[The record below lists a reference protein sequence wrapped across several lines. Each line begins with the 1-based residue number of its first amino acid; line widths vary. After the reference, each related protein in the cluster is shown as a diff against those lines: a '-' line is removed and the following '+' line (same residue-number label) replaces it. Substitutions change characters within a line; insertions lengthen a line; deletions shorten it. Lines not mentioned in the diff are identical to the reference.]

1 MAGGWWAWL
10 HNLAVLRLTIDA
22 ALFYVKS
29 IVLLSLVVLDG
40 GTCPASAFGQAPSPW
55 PPQNT
60 LAVEGLRAIDF
71 VDFNL
76 LFERSSDCRLSD
88 PTGRHHE
95 NI

>member
-40 GTCPASAFGQAPSPW
+40 GTCPASALDRHQVRGHRKIHWQ
-55 PPQNT
+55 
-60 LAVEGLRAIDF
+60 LKDCGL
-71 VDFNL
+71 
-76 LFERSSDCRLSD
+76 
-88 PTGRHHE
+88 
-95 NI
+95 